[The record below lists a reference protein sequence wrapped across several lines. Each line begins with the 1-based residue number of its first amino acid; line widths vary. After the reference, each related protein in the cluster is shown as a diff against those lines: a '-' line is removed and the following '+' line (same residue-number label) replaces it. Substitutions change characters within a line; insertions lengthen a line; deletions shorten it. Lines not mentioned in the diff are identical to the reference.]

1 MTSISVRA
9 ARSSDVQQIADWN
22 RAMALETEDKH
33 LDPATIEAGV
43 RGAFE
48 NPTYGFYLVADVDLM
63 PAGCLMVTREWSD
76 WRNGEFLW
84 VQSVYVA
91 PDFRRM
97 GVYRALYQHL
107 KDSAA
112 PNVCG
117 FRLYVEHNNE
127 RAQSTYRSLGMEA
140 THYQLFEELK

>member
-1 MTSISVRA
+1 MTDISVRA
-9 ARSSDVQQIADWN
+9 ATADDVQLIADWN
-22 RAMALETEDKH
+22 RAMALETEDKE

-43 RGAFE
+43 QAAFE
-48 NPTYGFYLVADVDLM
+48 NPTYGFYLVADVDSK

-91 PDFRRM
+91 PEYRRM
-97 GVYRALYQHL
+97 GVYRSLYQHL
-107 KDSAA
+107 KKSAA

-127 RAQSTYRSLGMEA
+127 RAQSTYRELGMDA

>member
-1 MTSISVRA
+1 MTDISVRA
-9 ARSSDVQQIADWN
+9 AIADDVQLIADWN
-22 RAMALETEDKH
+22 RAMALETEAKI

-43 RGAFE
+43 QAAFK
-48 NPTYGFYLVADVDLM
+48 NPTYGFYLVADVDSQ

-91 PDFRRM
+91 PEYRRM

-107 KDSAA
+107 KTSAA

-127 RAQSTYRSLGMEA
+127 SAQSTYRELGMDA